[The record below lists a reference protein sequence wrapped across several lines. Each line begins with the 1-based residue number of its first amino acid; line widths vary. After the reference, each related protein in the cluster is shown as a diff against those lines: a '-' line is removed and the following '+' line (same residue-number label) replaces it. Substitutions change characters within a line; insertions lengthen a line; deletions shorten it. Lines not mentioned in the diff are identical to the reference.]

1 MSVKRRALLSIA
13 LLLVSMMPL
22 LGAGAPDTAEPRTLR
37 MGLMEESHTPAG
49 EAAARFA
56 ELVEEYTGGDFPVDV
71 FYGGALGETGDAI
84 EDVMDGSIE
93 LWWGGIS
100 WYEEVVD
107 DFRIFSLNWAFDDND
122 HLARFLASDRFQVQ
136 MLDELR
142 DLNLEMI
149 GYHAF
154 RNPRNVLSRVEIQS
168 VDDFDGLLIRV
179 PPQPVYRRSWA
190 AVGASPTEL
199 DYGEVY
205 TSLSQGV
212 IEAMEN
218 PIESIYGQ
226 SFQEQAKYLVE
237 TRHLLNP
244 YSISINKDFF
254 DAVSP
259 EYQEAFRRAAR
270 ESGEWFSANIE
281 EAERQIR
288 QEFIDEYG
296 VTFVEVDTG
305 ELASRVMNVVEDLE
319 AAGDISEGLF
329 EYARGYA
336 D

>member
-1 MSVKRRALLSIA
+1 MKGRCIVVLTAAL
-13 LLLVSMMPL
+13 VV
-22 LGAGAPDTAEPRTLR
+22 LGAAPLFGAGEPDPAEPRTLR
-37 MGLMEESHTPAG
+37 MGMMEESHTPAG
-49 EAAARFA
+49 EAAAMFA
-56 ELVEEYTGGDFPVDV
+56 ELVEEYTNGDFPVEV
-71 FYGGALGETGDAI
+71 YYGGALGETGDAI

-107 DFRIFSLNWAFDDND
+107 DFRIFSLNWAFDDNA
-122 HLARFLASDRFQVQ
+122 HLERFLQSDRFQVE

-142 DLNLEMI
+142 ELDLEMI

-154 RNPRNVLSRVEIQS
+154 RNPRNVLSRVPIEDI
-168 VDDFDGLLIRV
+168 DDFDGLLIRV
-179 PPQPVYRRSWA
+179 PPQPLYRQSWA
-190 AVGASPTEL
+190 AVGTSPTEL

-205 TSLSQGV
+205 TALSQGV

-226 SFQEQAKYLVE
+226 SFQEQATYLVE
-237 TRHLLNP
+237 TNHLLNP
-244 YSISINKDFF
+244 YSISVNLDLFE
-254 DAVSP
+254 ALSP
-259 EYQEAFRRAAR
+259 EYQDAFRRAAE
-270 ESGEWFSANIE
+270 ESGEWFSSIIDEE
-281 EAERQIR
+281 EAQIR
-288 QEFIDEYG
+288 QLFEDEYG

-305 ELASRVMNVVEDLE
+305 VLAEKVLPVVGELE
-319 AAGDISEGLF
+319 AEGQISDGLF